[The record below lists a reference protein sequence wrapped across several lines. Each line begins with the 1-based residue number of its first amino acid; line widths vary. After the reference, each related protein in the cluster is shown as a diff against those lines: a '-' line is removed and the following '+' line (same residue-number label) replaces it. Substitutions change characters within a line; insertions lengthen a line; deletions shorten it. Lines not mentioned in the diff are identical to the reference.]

1 MLPANKLF
9 QISQDYMQLL
19 GLIEEAEGEV
29 TPEIDQQLQ
38 FTEHR
43 LRTEASNV
51 ACLIKTIDYWTD
63 SVEQEIKRLEEIR
76 RKAIKGKE
84 LLKNRL
90 SAAMQQ
96 FGIERLVDPYIT
108 MSFRKSEAVEVTDET
123 MIPETYLEPQP
134 SKIDKLKIKD
144 ALKKGVAVPG
154 AELVQR
160 KNLQIK

>member
-1 MLPANKLF
+1 
-9 QISQDYMQLL
+9 MQLL
-19 GLIEEAEGEV
+19 GKIEEAEGEI
-29 TPEIDQQLQ
+29 TPEIDEQLQ
-38 FTEHR
+38 FTDVS

-63 SVEQEIKRLEEIR
+63 SLEQEIKRLENTR
-76 RKAIKGKE
+76 AKAIKGKE

-108 MSFRKSEAVEVTDET
+108 ISFRKSEAIEVTDEAL
-123 MIPETYLEPQP
+123 IPETYLEPQP
-134 SKIDKLKIKD
+134 PKINKLKIKD
-144 ALKKGVAVPG
+144 AVKMGVAVPG